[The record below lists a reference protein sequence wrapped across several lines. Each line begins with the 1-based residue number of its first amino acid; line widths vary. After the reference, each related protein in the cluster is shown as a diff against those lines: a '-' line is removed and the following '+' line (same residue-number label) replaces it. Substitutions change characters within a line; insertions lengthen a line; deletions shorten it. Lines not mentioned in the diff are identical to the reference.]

1 MKIKELREKILGGA
15 LKEYRA
21 LYPDTEAAT
30 SRHLSV
36 IDGFAGLYG
45 EDREVMLLSAPGR
58 CELIGNHT
66 DHNGGRVVAG
76 AVTRDIIAIAAA
88 REDGRIR
95 LKSEGREE
103 CVTSISEANSPEN
116 YDKYTSTAL
125 IGGVVKKFREWG
137 YKIGGFDAYTSTEVL
152 AGSGLSSSAAFEVMV
167 GNILNHLYLSG
178 EVSPV
183 GLALAAQYA
192 ENEYFGKPS
201 GLMDQL
207 ASAVGGFVFMDF
219 AKRGEPLVEGIKLSL
234 SDAGYSLCIVNTR
247 GSHADLNDEYAAVPR
262 EMREVARLFGR
273 EVLRGVG
280 EDELIAKAAEIRA
293 TLGDRAYLRATHFI
307 REDLRAVTAKC
318 ALISGNVP
326 EFLALLTASGNSS
339 YKYLQNIY
347 APKNPAEQ
355 GISVALALTDGF
367 LSGEGA
373 YRVQGGG
380 FAGTIEALVPHARV
394 DEYTRL
400 MDGVFGE
407 GSVMTL
413 DVRAAGAVRLF

>member
-1 MKIKELREKILGGA
+1 MKINELRKKILGGA

-30 SRHLSV
+30 SRYLSL
-36 IDGFAGLYG
+36 IDGFRGLYG

-116 YDKYTSTAL
+116 YEKYTSTAL

-219 AKRGEPLVEGIKLSL
+219 EKRGEPLVEGIKLSL

-307 REDLRAVTAKC
+307 REDLRAAAAKC

-407 GSVMTL
+407 GSVMHL